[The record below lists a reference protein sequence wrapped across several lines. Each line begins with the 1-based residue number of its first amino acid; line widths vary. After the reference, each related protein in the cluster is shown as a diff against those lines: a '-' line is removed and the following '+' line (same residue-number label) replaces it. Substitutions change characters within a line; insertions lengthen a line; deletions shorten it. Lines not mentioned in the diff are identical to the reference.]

1 MVSRSTIQRAIA
13 DSFKILIT
21 IPNTPARITKI
32 LPARFS
38 SRLIR
43 FFRPCGVGKPAHKKF
58 LRLFPEKKNKS
69 CHKEKDNQDTVQ
81 VRSNSSKFPERENQN
96 KCKDGTQAN

>member
-1 MVSRSTIQRAIA
+1 M
-13 DSFKILIT
+13 
-21 IPNTPARITKI
+21 ARQKHSQVAQEIFQ
-32 LPARFS
+32 AFS
-38 SRLIR
+38 S
-43 FFRPCGVGKPAHKKF
+43 
-58 LRLFPEKKNKS
+58 KKNKS